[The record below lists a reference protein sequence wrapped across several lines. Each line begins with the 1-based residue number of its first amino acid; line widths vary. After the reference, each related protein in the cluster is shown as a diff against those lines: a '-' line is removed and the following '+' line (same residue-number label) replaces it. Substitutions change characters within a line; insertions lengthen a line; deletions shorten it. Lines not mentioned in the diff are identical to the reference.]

1 MPGVSL
7 RVDYLGQWVTPW
19 WEGGVDEVPKT
30 RAGFLARTPINRH
43 DLGVNWNNTLDRSGV
58 VVGNEV
64 EITLDAEAIL
74 ERA

>member
-1 MPGVSL
+1 M
-7 RVDYLGQWVTPW
+7 
-19 WEGGVDEVPKT
+19 PKT